1 MSQLCAP
8 RAGSDSR
15 LSLATAPTGIC
26 FAFAARNDGTRR
38 YDYLRGRLG
47 TLFAR
52 LVQGLDLHRSVRRAN
67 STAAMSVPAAGAVCS
82 YPTAVTFASLKNL

>member
-26 FAFAARNDGTRR
+26 FSFAACNDGTRR

-47 TLFAR
+47 TLLAR
-52 LVQGLDLHRSVRRAN
+52 LVQGVDLHQSVRRVN
-67 STAAMSVPAAGAVCS
+67 TTAAMAVPAAGAVCS
-82 YPTAVTFASLKNL
+82 YPTAVTFASLKIL